1 MVEMKQSSPVFAM
14 PVLGFGTWMMGGDI
28 KKNPANDDEAEVRAI
43 RRAIAK
49 GVTHIDT
56 AELYAEGHAEKIVG
70 KAMKSTERSQL
81 FIASKVWSAN
91 LKYDELIKSA
101 INSLKRLDTE
111 YLDIYYIH
119 GPNPSIPLKETVEAM
134 DTLMRYGLIKNIG
147 VSNFNVA
154 LLEEAQSYTKNKIVA
169 NQVHYNLVFRRP
181 EVDGVLEYCQKN
193 GIMLVAWRPLQE
205 VVAVAQSVPLLEQ
218 IAWKY
223 EKSLAQ
229 IALNWL
235 VSQPRVVTIST
246 MRTAQH
252 LQDNL
257 NAVNWKMEDDD
268 VERLR
273 QELPVKLREVEM
285 NFSFVFDKVNMMME
299 RPLL

>member
-1 MVEMKQSSPVFAM
+1 MVEIKQSSPDFAM
-14 PVLGFGTWMMGGDI
+14 PVLGCGTWMMGGDI

-49 GVTHIDT
+49 GVAHIDT
-56 AELYAEGHAEKIVG
+56 AELYAEGHAETIVG
-70 KAMKSTERSQL
+70 KAIKRTERSQL
-81 FIASKVWSAN
+81 FIASKVWSDN
-91 LKYDELIKSA
+91 LRYDELIKSA

-111 YLDIYYIH
+111 YLDLYYIH
-119 GPNPSIPLKETVEAM
+119 GPSRSIPLKETVEAM
-134 DTLMRYGLIKNIG
+134 DALMRYGLIKNIG
-147 VSNFNVA
+147 VSNFSVA
-154 LLEEAQSYTKNKIVA
+154 LMEEAQSYTKNKIVA

-205 VVAVAQSVPLLEQ
+205 VVTMAQGVPLLEQ
-218 IAWKY
+218 LGWKY

-235 VSQPRVVTIST
+235 VSQPQVVTIST
-246 MRTAQH
+246 MRTARH

-257 NAVNWKMEDDD
+257 NAVNWKMEGEDI
-268 VERLR
+268 ERLR
-273 QELPVKLREVEM
+273 QELPAKLREVEM
-285 NFSFVFDKVNMMME
+285 NSSFVFDKVNMMME

>member
-1 MVEMKQSSPVFAM
+1 MVEMKQSSHTFAL
-14 PVLGFGTWMMGGDI
+14 PVLGCGTWMMGGDI

-70 KAMKSTERSQL
+70 KAMKSAERSQL
-81 FIASKVWSAN
+81 FIASKVWSDN

-111 YLDIYYIH
+111 YLDLYYIH
-119 GPNPSIPLKETVEAM
+119 GPSRSIPLKETVEAM
-134 DTLMRYGLIKNIG
+134 DALMRYGLIKNIG
-147 VSNFNVA
+147 VSNFSVA
-154 LLEEAQSYTKNKIVA
+154 LMEEAQSYTKNKIVA

-205 VVAVAQSVPLLEQ
+205 VVTMAQGVPLLEQ
-218 IAWKY
+218 LGWKY

-235 VSQPRVVTIST
+235 VSQPQVVTIST
-246 MRTAQH
+246 MRTARH
-252 LQDNL
+252 LQENL
-257 NAVNWKMEDDD
+257 NAVNWKMEGEDI
-268 VERLR
+268 ERLR
-273 QELPVKLREVEM
+273 QELPAKLREVEM
-285 NFSFVFDKVNMMME
+285 NSSFVFDKVNMMME